1 MTPAE
6 IVAYGTTLGPLGL
19 LALAVWQV
27 IMAARKDTPAKA
39 SVSTPDLISEKIER
53 ILAGQERILAGQ
65 EKIAD
70 KMEKIAESMSIIS
83 ERLAVSMAVQADR
96 AAHHPQNQF
105 APQGR

>member
-27 IMAARKDTPAKA
+27 IMAARKDAPAK
-39 SVSTPDLISEKIER
+39 SEPPTSDLSMEKLER

-65 EKIAD
+65 DKIAD
-70 KMEKIAESMSIIS
+70 KMDKVA
-83 ERLAVSMAVQADR
+83 ERLIAVAAVQMDR
-96 AAHHPQNQF
+96 GAHHPQNQF
-105 APQGR
+105 APPGR